1 MGAKIQILIT
11 APGFAHDDPEPIEI
25 LKRQGWDVCLNET
38 GRAYSRDDL
47 IQKIRDADAVL
58 LGTETFD
65 REVIDAAKRLKVI
78 SRYGVGVD
86 NVDVLYAKEKGI
98 QVCTAAGAN
107 ATAVADMALAMM
119 LAVSRK
125 LTALDAQ
132 VRQGDWTEPV
142 GIELGGKILGIV
154 GFGNIG
160 AQVAS
165 RARGFGMEMI
175 AYDAYPNR
183 KLAEETGVH
192 MVDSLEAL
200 LKAADYVT
208 LHVPH
213 IQSTHHMIGRQQ
225 LSMMK
230 DGAVLINTA
239 RGGVVDEAALAEAL
253 KAGKLYGA
261 GLDVFEQEPLP
272 LDSALLECPNV
283 VLAPHTSADTV
294 ESARK
299 VSLAAANNIIKN
311 LEKI

>member
-1 MGAKIQILIT
+1 MGAKMQILIT

-25 LKRQGWDVCLNET
+25 LKQRGWDVCLNET
-38 GRAYSRDDL
+38 GKAYSRDNL
-47 IQKIRDADAVL
+47 MQKVRDADAVL

-107 ATAVADMALAMM
+107 ATAVADMALTMM

-125 LTALDAQ
+125 LIALDAQ
-132 VRQGDWTEPV
+132 VRRGDWTEPV

-160 AQVAS
+160 AQVAA
-165 RARGFGMEMI
+165 RARGFGMQMI
-175 AYDAYPNR
+175 AYDACPNQ
-183 KLAEETGVH
+183 KLAEETGVR

-213 IQSTHHMIGRQQ
+213 IPSTHHMIGRQQ

-230 DGAVLINTA
+230 DSAVLINTA

-283 VLAPHTSADTV
+283 VLAPHTSADTL

-299 VSLAAANNIIKN
+299 VSLVAANNIIKN
-311 LEKI
+311 LEK